1 MFQNLKNG
9 SQLWILHSGTATPFV
24 EVGTVETTNSIMPM
38 MYYPNMPTYPLDVTV
53 KVGEKI
59 IPFKGLPMNAES
71 ATVTDQTTR
80 EVVTIACSK
89 DAISTEI
96 DSMAQKSAEVI
107 NSVDYHKNRLMVC
120 AELKKQLN
128 PEIAEKEAQAKLIN
142 DLQEELRMMKEQMA
156 EMKAGASS

>member
-1 MFQNLKNG
+1 MFQNLKSG
-9 SQLWILHSGTATPFV
+9 SQLWILHNGTATPFV

-38 MYYPNMPTYPLDVTV
+38 MYYPNMPTFPLDISVRI
-53 KVGEKI
+53 GEKI
-59 IPFKGLPMNAES
+59 IPFKGLPANAES
-71 ATVTDQTTR
+71 ASATDQTTR
-80 EVVTIACSK
+80 EVVVIACSK
-89 DAISTEI
+89 EAVSTEI
-96 DSMAQKSAEVI
+96 DTMAQKSAEII

-156 EMKAGASS
+156 ELKGETSS